1 MSGIEISSVV
11 KISLLLGG
19 LVTIKL
25 FNTSKPGTSPGILQP
40 ERSFPLK
47 SGINF
52 FFPVKNHMLKLQAT
66 MRMQKFFS
74 VDFTFEIN
82 NPEVPRENGIFLPA
96 KSWRRGRF

>member
-52 FFPVKNHMLKLQAT
+52 L
-66 MRMQKFFS
+66 FS
-74 VDFTFEIN
+74 CEKPHAEIASN
-82 NPEVPRENGIFLPA
+82 NANA
-96 KSWRRGRF
+96 KILFSGFYF